1 VLPLKSFDM
10 ILGSDWLEDHSP
22 TWRRV
27 LLCGLQDDITS
38 FKAITS
44 GKLKGL
50 LRRKAVTHCV
60 ELRKVFPSSDY
71 HSVQALSS
79 EDLSESH
86 QSEVPEAVH
95 NLIQQFASLFK
106 EPSELPPPR
115 QDDHH
120 IPLVPCAQP
129 VNVRPYRY
137 SPQQKTEIENR
148 ITEMLQKGVIQH
160 SSCPFASPVLLVKKK
175 DSTWR
180 FCVDYRHLN
189 AITIKNKHPLP
200 IVDELLDELAGA
212 QWFTKLDFRSGY
224 HQVRVAAGDEFKTA
238 FRTHSG
244 LYEFKVMP
252 FGLTNAPASFQS
264 IMNKIFQPL
273 LRQCVLVFMDG
284 ILIYS
289 SSLEEHILHLQ
300 QVFQIIQEHQFFIK
314 KSKCVFCPAAT

>member
-1 VLPLKSFDM
+1 M
-10 ILGSDWLEDHSP
+10 
-22 TWRRV
+22 
-27 LLCGLQDDITS
+27 
-38 FKAITS
+38 
-44 GKLKGL
+44 
-50 LRRKAVTHCV
+50 THCV

-79 EDLSESH
+79 GDLSESH

-120 IPLVPCAQP
+120 IPLVPGAQS

-137 SPQQKTEIENR
+137 SPQQKTEIENQ

-160 SSCPFASPVLLVKKK
+160 SSSPFASPVLLVKKK
-175 DSTWR
+175 DGTWR

-200 IVDELLDELAGA
+200 IVDEILDELAGA

-273 LRQCVLVFMDG
+273 LRQCVLVFMDD
-284 ILIYS
+284 ISIVLRLRNI
-289 SSLEEHILHLQ
+289 
-300 QVFQIIQEHQFFIK
+300 FFICS
-314 KSKCVFCPAAT
+314 KSFK